1 MTYQKKGDPIQLPGG
16 YVWGMQDPSYSLIT
30 PLRRDEQEGDLEY
43 EIYVSPHNEEG
54 TTNDIV

>member
-30 PLRRDEQEGDLEY
+30 P
-43 EIYVSPHNEEG
+43 
-54 TTNDIV
+54 TTP